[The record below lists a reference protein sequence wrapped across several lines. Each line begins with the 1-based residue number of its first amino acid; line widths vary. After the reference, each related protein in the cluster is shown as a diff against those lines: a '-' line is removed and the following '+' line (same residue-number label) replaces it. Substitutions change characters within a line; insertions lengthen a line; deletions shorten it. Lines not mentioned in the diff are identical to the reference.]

1 VAIAAVTRHQD
12 RIGAHLDLAAMLY
25 AQERRAAQTSAE
37 AALTA
42 VEGQV
47 TRYLNRASVGHHHL
61 GIRASTSA
69 VAVHKKSKSQS

>member
-1 VAIAAVTRHQD
+1 V
-12 RIGAHLDLAAMLY
+12 LN

-42 VEGQV
+42 GEGQV
-47 TRYLNRASVGHHHL
+47 TRHLNRAPVGHNHL

-69 VAVHKKSKSQS
+69 VAVHKSKSQS